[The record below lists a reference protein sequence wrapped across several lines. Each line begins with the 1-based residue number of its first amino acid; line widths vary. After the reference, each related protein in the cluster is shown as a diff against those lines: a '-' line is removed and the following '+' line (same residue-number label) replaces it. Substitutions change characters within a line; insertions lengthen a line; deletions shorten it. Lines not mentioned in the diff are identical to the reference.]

1 MIRQVCCSR
10 IRRIHSKGAIIV
22 LFWVFLAWTSFFFV
36 GGSADS
42 TGVQFVGN
50 GLLNREGIDLT
61 LLGKDIP
68 LHYVCYA
75 TIAIVW
81 VLGTPLAGWLADVRF
96 GRYKVMQVSLW
107 IMWCGILLHSCL
119 YLLHDDDQSI
129 STNGVLLTLESTVS
143 FVSLIVYMC
152 GFVGLLINSVQF
164 GIDQMP
170 DASSAELSAF
180 IHWYV
185 FTTCA
190 GIWFPQAVLGLMAS
204 CPTPHPE
211 ETLSNRQIIVLAILP
226 TLLLSLGLLLDSY
239 FRHHLIIEPHTM
251 NPFKLVTGVLK
262 YISKNDRPTNPS
274 AYVYTMTT
282 IPNRFDFA
290 KLQYGGP
297 YTTEQVE
304 DVKTLLRIII
314 LMSPTIII
322 LACTTLTAFHL
333 GEFEKHIRKCSNT
346 SECSQTLITFFGY
359 NYWFIAMMFIVISEF
374 LIYPVFVRFHGLCC
388 KALRR
393 IMIGT
398 VLVLAL
404 SLVLVALAVA
414 GYVHPQ
420 VSCVNT
426 TVTTC
431 NLNIDYLP
439 VVIPINFTLAV
450 QTILFISGAW
460 EFICSQAPYSMRG
473 LLIGAVWASETIGAV
488 FTYFVRIGW
497 YFGTHRHPTS
507 IKNIGCGGFYFISVS
522 FLCFVGLVLYCIAV
536 CWYRPRMREETED
549 QQRLVE
555 EIYAKEIDAAVTASV
570 SYSDDED

>member
-1 MIRQVCCSR
+1 MGSEMCIRDR
-10 IRRIHSKGAIIV
+10 
-22 LFWVFLAWTSFFFV
+22 
-36 GGSADS
+36 
-42 TGVQFVGN
+42 
-50 GLLNREGIDLT
+50 NREGIDLT

-75 TIAIVW
+75 TIAVVW
-81 VLGTPLAGWLADVRF
+81 VLGTPLAGWLADARF

-107 IMWCGILLHSCL
+107 IMWCGILTHSCL
-119 YLLHDDDQSI
+119 YLLPLDDDDQQSI
-129 STNGVLLTLESTVS
+129 GTNGVLVTLESAVS

-152 GFVGLLINSVQF
+152 GLVGLLINSVQF

-170 DASSAELSAF
+170 DASSSELSAF

-185 FTTCA
+185 FATCA
-190 GIWFPQAVLGLMAS
+190 GIWFPQAVLGLLAS
-204 CPTPHPE
+204 CPTSHPDS
-211 ETLSNRQIIVLAILP
+211 ETPSNRQITVLAILP
-226 TLLLSLGLLLDSY
+226 TLLLSLGLLSDSY
-239 FRHHLIIEPHTM
+239 FRHHLIIEPHTT
-251 NPFKLVTGVLK
+251 NPFKLVTGVFK

-304 DVKTLLRIII
+304 DVKTLLRILL

-333 GEFEKHIRKCSNT
+333 GEFEKHIRKCSKI
-346 SECSQTLITFFGY
+346 SECNQTLITFFVY
-359 NYWFIAMMFIVISEF
+359 NYWFVAMVFIVINEF
-374 LIYPVFVRFHGLCC
+374 LIHPVFVRFHGLCC

-404 SLVLVALAVA
+404 SLVLVALEVA
-414 GYVHPQ
+414 GYARPQ

-426 TVTTC
+426 TTC
-431 NLNIDYLP
+431 KLSTDYLP
-439 VVIPINFTLAV
+439 IVMPINFTLAL

-488 FTYFVRIGW
+488 FTYIVRIGW
-497 YFGTHRHPTS
+497 HFGTLKHS
-507 IKNIGCGGFYFISVS
+507 INIQNIGCGGFYFISTS
-522 FLCFVGLVLYCIAV
+522 FFCLVGLVLYGIAM
-536 CWYRPRMREETED
+536 CWYKSWMREETED
-549 QQRLVE
+549 QQKLVE
-555 EIYAKEIDAAVTASV
+555 EIYAKEIDAARAVTSSISS
-570 SYSDDED
+570 SYSDDDDV